1 MFYMLELPN
10 IVQRKMLVKRA
21 LSFNLLSLNSP
32 IYSWVI
38 YDKSLNKK
46 DKTNFTKG
54 SKNCPQEASLQRSVK
69 CCLKS
74 NL

>member
-38 YDKSLNKK
+38 YDKSRNKK
-46 DKTNFTKG
+46 DKTNLG
-54 SKNCPQEASLQRSVK
+54 L
-69 CCLKS
+69 
-74 NL
+74 